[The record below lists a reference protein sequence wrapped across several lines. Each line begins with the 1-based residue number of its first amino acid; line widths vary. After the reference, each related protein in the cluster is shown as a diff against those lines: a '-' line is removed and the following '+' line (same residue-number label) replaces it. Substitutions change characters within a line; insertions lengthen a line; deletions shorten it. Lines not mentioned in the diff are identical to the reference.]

1 MGTSVDDDARKSN
14 NWLDQW
20 ESSKLSTGSRV
31 QSFPRAFP
39 SSTDVPVLLL
49 NQPNVSVRGF
59 TEDSLVSRVDGIPDG
74 RPIHVKNISK
84 CAFKNIPICMD
95 RAFHNIV
102 NLKIRRQESFCFFSI
117 HLCLIR

>member
-1 MGTSVDDDARKSN
+1 MGTSVDDGARKSN

-74 RPIHVKNISK
+74 RPIHVKNKSK
-84 CAFKNIPICMD
+84 CAFKNIRICMD
-95 RAFHNIV
+95 RAFHDSA
-102 NLKIRRQESFCFFSI
+102 NLKRRQESVRFFRFI
-117 HLCLIR
+117 YVQKP